1 MIKSKLH
8 NPIIAK
14 NSHIENAV
22 IEKVDLSTEVLFS
35 DLGNATPVVPETGR
49 IWFNTDSGTYKFA
62 NIGKGGDEN
71 NYVEEFLS
79 RTDKRQQSVTGKVDF
94 NDTVRIKASGGAAIL
109 TVDSTSKNV
118 TINGGQNSET
128 FTGTSTVTVG
138 GDVTEVFQANQT
150 TSVTGNLGLKV
161 GGITS
166 ISDSGDNVKLSSDHT
181 TNSLTAN
188 YATVGINGQTETHTL
203 SNKFVVNNGTT
214 DKFIIDNTNNK
225 VTVNYATVE
234 TTNTNMF
241 VNTTG
246 KLTLTDGS
254 ANKIVADNTANSLTI
269 NYGDISVT
277 GNSTFDGNMIVTGDL
292 TIGGQATK
300 VTVAAENMTI
310 ADNVIIL
317 NSNLTTEDPRLAS
330 ALVEGTDVDT
340 NAGIAVNRGSE
351 GILDLIKWV
360 ESTDTSTV
368 ETLKLAN
375 AQVSIWNFE
384 AATPSYELHQILD
397 LYTAG
402 RQVKDKSGTSKIG
415 YDGENG
421 TNYTNAINSGATPSE
436 ALEYSFKLDA
446 GKLDGVLDS
455 IVQEIDT
462 IKFNGYNTVR
472 VGETPA
478 AGTSFTITHNLGTVF
493 VDVRIQRE
501 EAGKWYFDVLPTQ
514 VVDANTVK
522 VESSETTKI
531 RYMITAIEGFDVNQ
545 ATELVVVYYVR

>member
-545 ATELVVVYYVR
+545 ATELVVV